1 MCEMEFTER
10 QSFVLGQALAYF
22 LSNVDDYNEYLSDIE
37 AEKSY
42 FIEEDE
48 LREIIK
54 FLKTGE

>member
-1 MCEMEFTER
+1 MEFTER